1 MALKGHQKYISQD
14 LPGRFTC
21 TTAVVFMLN
30 STILTFLQIV
40 DKSKRD
46 PTEEIEVRFPI
57 LSLMTF
63 WFDFV
68 HSCDSH
74 TFSKKS
80 LILGVLQNPF

>member
-1 MALKGHQKYISQD
+1 MALKGHQKYNSQD

-30 STILTFLQIV
+30 STIVTFLQIV

-57 LSLMTF
+57 LMTF